1 MENPNVS
8 CHHLVENY
16 GRARAAEII
25 THKVTQT
32 IITKQRIMRAGKPL
46 YVVFLKEPI
55 AGKLIVNTKKVL
67 NLQYVGKDGKRRD
80 WFKESEIDAMRR
92 IMPGFDKY
100 YEVRVFGY
108 ANEEN

>member
-1 MENPNVS
+1 MTNENIT
-8 CHHLVENY
+8 CHDLVEAY
-16 GRARAAEII
+16 GRAGAAEII
-25 THKVTQT
+25 TRKVTQT

-46 YVVFLKEPI
+46 YTVFLKDPI
-55 AGKLIVNTKKVL
+55 AGKLIINTKKVL

-100 YEVRVFGY
+100 YEVRVLGY
-108 ANEEN
+108 ANEED